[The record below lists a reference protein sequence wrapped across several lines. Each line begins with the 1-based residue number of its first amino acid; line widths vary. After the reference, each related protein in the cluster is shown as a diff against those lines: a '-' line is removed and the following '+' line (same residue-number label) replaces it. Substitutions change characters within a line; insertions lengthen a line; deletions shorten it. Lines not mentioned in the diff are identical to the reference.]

1 MNIEQLLNRIAG
13 RIESLLENPEN
24 ATLRERFNAFHTEL
38 RSSLNNVITR
48 SNAINMMAQ
57 HILIFPFFRVI
68 FANYHFVSI
77 NPVAIAL
84 DNLRH
89 DLAEFGLEDETRDL
103 RDFYES
109 LRLHSHGVDNTGGRQ
124 RLLLELAERLGIV
137 YTPVEIA
144 DFILHSVDEILQ
156 DEFGRSLSNEG
167 VHVLDPFTGT
177 GTFIARL
184 IQSDIIQESDLE
196 RKYYQELHANEID
209 LFAYYIAAV
218 NIEEAFRERRG
229 GSGSYEPFDGI
240 ILTNTFKLNT
250 GETPTYFPR
259 RWLLD
264 NNERTENQQNL
275 PIQIIIG
282 NPPWSTRQ
290 RRVAD
295 DNSNAAHPALEQRI
309 RETYAEYSTARLAIP
324 LYDTYKMA
332 IRWASDR
339 INEQGII
346 AFVTNASWIDS
357 IVDSGVRACLA
368 EEFSSIHVLNLR
380 GNART
385 FGERSRAEGG
395 NVFGGRSRAPAAIT
409 ILVKNPNATHEG
421 CKIHYQDIGDSLTRE
436 QKLEVLREAVSI
448 KGFSDWEMI
457 TPDRHYDWIRQR
469 SEVFAQFYPIG
480 TQEARAGRVDN
491 AIFKLYSQGLRTGR
505 DACIYNFSRDACAE
519 NARRMTQ
526 DYLAVLSAFEA
537 DPEFTEDTARRY
549 APNLR
554 WDLGLENNLRR
565 RRTTEFD
572 ANYIQKVAYRPFVK
586 TYCYADNIFIQRQ
599 FQMDRIFPNASSENK
614 VICVPSI
621 THRNPFSVLMTDTVP
636 DIGFNEFC
644 LCFPRYQYPHRT
656 DTSDAGDAF
665 HGFDETLDRIDNISD
680 TAQHAFWAHYRT
692 RKITKDDIFYY
703 VYGILHTP
711 SYREQFAY
719 DLSRELPRIPFAPDF
734 LAFANAGYI
743 LADLHLNYENCPEY
757 LNLSVEFLNDNP
769 FWEERPEHFV
779 LGPRAMRFADREE
792 RTTLIINEHVQVSG
806 IPEEAHRYVV
816 NGRTPLEWFISRY
829 KITRDRSS
837 GIINDPNGWF
847 ENPRDLITAIERI
860 IYVSVES
867 ARIIEGLPDAVTDSL
882 QR

>member
-38 RSSLNNVITR
+38 RSSLNNVITQ

-57 HILIFPFFRVI
+57 HILIYPFFRVI

-137 YTPVEIA
+137 YTPVEIV
-144 DFILHSVDEILQ
+144 DFIFHSVNEILQ
-156 DEFGRSLSNEG
+156 DELGRSLSDED

-290 RRVAD
+290 PRVVD
-295 DNSNAAHPALEQRI
+295 DNLNAAHPALEQRI
-309 RETYAEYSTARLAIP
+309 RETYAEYSTATLTRG

-339 INEQGII
+339 IDEQGII
-346 AFVTNASWIDS
+346 AFVTNGSWIDS
-357 IVDSGVRACLA
+357 IVDSGIRACLVQ
-368 EEFSSIHVLNLR
+368 EFNSIYVLNLR
-380 GNART
+380 GNTRT
-385 FGERSRAEGG
+385 VGEQRRIEGG
-395 NVFGGRSRAPAAIT
+395 NVFGSRLRSPVVIT
-409 ILVKNPNATHEG
+409 ILVKNRNATHDG
-421 CKIHYQDIGDSLTRE
+421 CRIYYRDSGGYLTRE
-436 QKLEVLREAVSI
+436 ERLEALRDAVSI
-448 KGFSDWEMI
+448 RGFSDWQTI
-457 TPDRHYDWIRQR
+457 IPDRHHDWVRQR

-480 TQEARAGRVDN
+480 TQEARAGRADN

-505 DACIYNFSRDACAE
+505 DAYVYNFSRDVCAE

-599 FQMDRIFPNASSENK
+599 FQMDRIFPNNFSQNR
-614 VICVPSI
+614 VICISGI
-621 THRNPFSVLMTDTVP
+621 GSRQPFSVLMTDTIP
-636 DIGFNEFC
+636 DINFNERC
-644 LCFPRYQYPHRT
+644 QCFPRYQYPERT
-656 DTSDAGDAF
+656 DISGIQW
-665 HGFDETLDRIDNISD
+665 FDETPDRIDNISD
-680 TAQHAFWAHYRT
+680 AAQYAFWAHYGT

-719 DLSRELPRIPFAPDF
+719 DLSRELPHIPFAPDF
-734 LAFANAGYI
+734 RAFAEAGYA
-743 LADLHLNYENCPEY
+743 LADLHLNYESCPRSP
-757 LNLSVEFLNDNP
+757 NLSVEPLNDNL
-769 FWEERPEHFV
+769 FWEERPEHFL
-779 LGPRAMRFADREE
+779 LGPRAMRFTDRDT
-792 RTTLIINEHVQVSG
+792 RTTLIINEHVRLSG
-806 IPEEAHRYVV
+806 IPEEAHRYIV

-829 KITRDRSS
+829 RLTQDRNS

-860 IYVSVES
+860 VYVSVES
-867 ARIIEGLPDAVTDSL
+867 TKIIKNLPSQLT
-882 QR
+882 

>member
-24 ATLRERFNAFHTEL
+24 ATLRERFDAFHTEL
-38 RSSLNNVITR
+38 RSSLNNAITR

-57 HILIFPFFRVI
+57 HILIYPFLRII

-89 DLAEFGLEDETRDL
+89 DLALFGLEEETRYL
-103 RDFYES
+103 RNFHDS
-109 LRLHSHGVDNTGGRQ
+109 IRSHARGVDNTENRQ
-124 RLLLELAERLGIV
+124 RLLLELAGRLGIV

-184 IQSDIIQESDLE
+184 IQSDIIQASDLE
-196 RKYYQELHANEID
+196 RKYYKELHANEID
-209 LFAYYIAAV
+209 FLAYYIATA
-218 NIEEAFRERRG
+218 NIEEAFRGQRG
-229 GSGSYEPFDGI
+229 EIGSYEPFEGI
-240 ILTNTFKLNT
+240 ILTDTFKLNT

-295 DNSNAAHPALEQRI
+295 DNPNAEHRALEQRI
-309 RETYAEYSTARLAIP
+309 RETYAEYSTATLRIR

-339 INEQGII
+339 IDEKGII
-346 AFVTNASWIDS
+346 AFVTNGSWIDS
-357 IVDSGVRACLA
+357 IVDSGVRACLV
-368 EEFSSIHVLNLR
+368 EEFNLIYVLNLR

-385 FGERSRAEGG
+385 VGEQRRIEGG
-395 NVFGGRSRAPAAIT
+395 NVFGSRLRSPVVIT
-409 ILVKNPNATHEG
+409 LLVKNRNATHDG
-421 CKIHYQDIGDSLTRE
+421 CRIYYRDSGGYLTRE
-436 QKLEVLREAVSI
+436 ERLEALRDAVSI
-448 KGFSDWEMI
+448 RGFSDWQTI
-457 TPDRHYDWIRQR
+457 IPDRHHDWVRQR

-505 DACIYNFSRDACAE
+505 DAYVYNFSRDVCAE

-549 APNLR
+549 APNFR

-572 ANYIQKVAYRPFVK
+572 ANYIRKVAYRPFVK

-599 FQMDRIFPNASSENK
+599 FQMDRIFPSASSENK
-614 VICVPSI
+614 VICVPSSG
-621 THRNPFSVLMTDTVP
+621 HRNPFSVLMTDTIP

-644 LCFPRYQYPHRT
+644 LCFPRYQYPRRM
-656 DTSDAGDAF
+656 DTSDAGDTF
-665 HGFDETLDRIDNISD
+665 RGFDETLERIDNISD
-680 TAQHAFWAHYRT
+680 TAQHAFCRHYGT
-692 RKITKDDIFYY
+692 TKITKDDIFYY

-734 LAFANAGYI
+734 LAFAEAGYA
-743 LADLHLNYENCPEY
+743 LADLHLNYESCPRSP
-757 LNLSVEFLNDNP
+757 NLSVEPLNDNL
-769 FWEERPEHFV
+769 FWEERPEHFL
-779 LGPRAMRFADREE
+779 LGPRAMRFTDRDT
-792 RTTLIINEHVQVSG
+792 RTTLIINEHVRLSG
-806 IPEEAHRYVV
+806 IPEEAHRYIV
-816 NGRTPLEWFISRY
+816 NGRTPLKWFINRY

-837 GIINDPNGWF
+837 GIINDPSGWF

-860 IYVSVES
+860 VHVSVES
-867 ARIIEGLPDAVTDSL
+867 TRIIEALPSEITLESE
-882 QR
+882 